1 MEYNEK
7 LEDYLANKQKINT
20 LDGKEYELL
29 NLFVEEIYTK
39 RQESMEETRT
49 PITSQQGDY
58 ESAQSQ
64 EDEIWFE
71 NITDNNMHCDLCQ
84 ESSYKCFQCR
94 EETQPT
100 LMFNIDPSD
109 IESQTADY
117 ISFSEETIDSHWL
130 LSSSGEKDN
139 ELKNELLEKN
149 SLYQFEENEDYC
161 FIC

>member
-1 MEYNEK
+1 MKRKWVEYNEK

-71 NITDNNMHCDLCQ
+71 NITDNNMHCKAFFL
-84 ESSYKCFQCR
+84 F
-94 EETQPT
+94 
-100 LMFNIDPSD
+100 
-109 IESQTADY
+109 SQ
-117 ISFSEETIDSHWL
+117 ILSF
-130 LSSSGEKDN
+130 
-139 ELKNELLEKN
+139 
-149 SLYQFEENEDYC
+149 
-161 FIC
+161 